1 MKAYNLYYNNK
12 RLNTNPI
19 NKETLESE
27 ILNKEFIYKQSDISK
42 ELIKLSTKNIKIVE
56 TTIV

>member
-27 ILNKEFIYKQSDISK
+27 ILNKEFIYKQSDIYK
-42 ELIKLSTKNIKIVE
+42 ELIK
-56 TTIV
+56 